1 MSCVLR
7 RSLSLIFDVCA
18 LHRRNTLI
26 TSSLVECGKV
36 LHECES
42 ELVCK
47 LTHSESKIPY
57 FNAGVYLEN
66 KRKIG
71 KVDEIFGPINL
82 VMFTIK
88 MDPGV
93 VAKSFKE
100 DDLVYL
106 SPDKLLPLSRFTSR
120 E

>member
-1 MSCVLR
+1 M
-7 RSLSLIFDVCA
+7 SLID
-18 LHRRNTLI
+18 T
-26 TSSLVECGKV
+26 SLVECGKV

-42 ELVCK
+42 VLVCK

-106 SPDKLLPLSRFTSR
+106 SPDKLLPLSRFTNR